1 MKFNK
6 KNILFKMMFTV
17 LLVFMCFSVCD
28 VEAATVCLAPEKN
41 NCAKSGYKDTIAGV
55 CSYSVPWSDGTM
67 DIDVNELGTA
77 MRVSGVLVTP
87 SDLSEKKVFSYDDT
101 NKSVYCP
108 HKAYA
113 CKINY
118 GTYFSMSK
126 QECEEKKSK
135 IGANEKI
142 EKFETVEIAY
152 AGGSHSQSYNYD
164 VKNQK
169 CVGTDDKTLF
179 QAYLLASFLDGANA
193 WSEENDKYLAALEKY
208 VKDAT
213 ESKTNFCSEN
223 ALDPIRTVI
232 KKYEEVVSKDP
243 NAPQNSKTNIKKQV
257 DDIEKNIDEIKK
269 YTLSNKAD
277 IKILTGDLKKCED
290 LISEDL
296 MYIINLVLK
305 IIQIGGPI
313 LLIIFIAIDFAQVVI
328 SNDKDAMNK
337 AVSKAIKRGLAAI
350 ALFFIPYL
358 VSLILEWLNTYSTAG
373 INATNCIK

>member
-101 NKSVYCP
+101 TKSVYCP

-152 AGGSHSQSYNYD
+152 AGGSHSKSYNYD

-213 ESKTNFCSEN
+213 E
-223 ALDPIRTVI
+223 
-232 KKYEEVVSKDP
+232 
-243 NAPQNSKTNIKKQV
+243 SKTNIKKQV